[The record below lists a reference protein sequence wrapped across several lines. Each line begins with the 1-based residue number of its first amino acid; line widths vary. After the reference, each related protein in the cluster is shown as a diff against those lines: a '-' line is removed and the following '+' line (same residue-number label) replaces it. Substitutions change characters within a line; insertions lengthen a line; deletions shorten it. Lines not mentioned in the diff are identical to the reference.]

1 MADGWEPDSGTAGAS
16 ARRESERQREARE
29 LAASGM
35 GIRRLLAKVLG
46 PSAADR
52 RRLAREK
59 AFAIG
64 GRGEEMLAESLAR
77 RCPDVALLHD
87 RCLVRRGRANI
98 DHLAIAASD
107 VYVIDTK
114 RYRGKIKV
122 RKPWFRDP
130 VLRIDGRDRT
140 NLIQGLERQVAAF
153 GQLSRASRRTSPSTA
168 VFVSWPLKAFS
179 PSADCRWLERSRS
192 AATHCWIR
200 EDWPSASGVP
210 VQSRLT
216 RSRSYLPSLP
226 ADSRQRRVV

>member
-1 MADGWEPDSGTAGAS
+1 VADGWETDSGTAGAS

-87 RCLVRRGRANI
+87 RGLVRGGRANI
-98 DHLAIAASD
+98 DHLAIAASG

-130 VLRIDGRDRT
+130 VLRIDGRART
-140 NLIQGLERQVAAF
+140 NLIQGLERQAAAVRAALAAVA
-153 GQLSRASRRTSPSTA
+153 P
-168 VFVSWPLKAFS
+168 
-179 PSADCRWLERSRS
+179 D
-192 AATHCWIR
+192 
-200 EDWPSASGVP
+200 VP
-210 VQSRLT
+210 VYGCFCFVAPEGILAVSGLPVVRTLTIRGYALLDPRRLAKRL
-216 RSRSYLPSLP
+216 RSSGPVTPDQAAVLFAELARSFPP
-226 ADSRQRRVV
+226 A